1 MPAALTARPFRRAWA
16 AGLRAL
22 AERLAPCDGDS
33 DAKLVADNSFDV
45 IVRFDRNWKRTYV
58 SPAVT
63 SVLGFTPE
71 QYKSRDWRDGVHRDQ
86 LHVLAGAVEQLEAG
100 APSATA
106 TYQRYRPDGRLVWL
120 ESTFR
125 TLPDGGGY
133 VAVLRDV
140 TARKLMDEKVQY
152 LAHHDALTGLANRPA
167 FALALETQM
176 RDFARSGEMF
186 GLLALDLDRF
196 KEVNDA
202 QGHQSGDQV
211 LKLVAERLRAT
222 LRQVDHVARLGGDEF
237 AVLACRP
244 VTPQA
249 AALLAGRIVEA
260 LRRPFTVGGQA
271 ISIGVSIGLAMGG
284 LDGDTAEELMKSADL
299 ALYRAKADGRSTFR
313 FFETGMDE
321 SMQHRR
327 KFEMELRQAVARDE
341 FKLFYQPLL
350 DIASN
355 TIRGFEALVRWY
367 HPDRGIILPDQ
378 FIPLAEETGLIVEIG
393 ERVLNIATQ
402 QAAAWGGDVTIAV
415 NLSAVQF
422 ADGRLSE
429 IVGDAL
435 ARSGLPARRLELEI
449 TESVLLHDDAVTL
462 ACLHELRAMGVRIAD
477 G

>member
-1 MPAALTARPFRRAWA
+1 MFPAGSSPWPVRHAVATQLRAWA
-16 AGLRAL
+16 A
-22 AERLAPCDGDS
+22 RLAPPLDDDS

-71 QYKSRDWRDGVHRDQ
+71 QYKRLDWRDGVHRDQ

-125 TLPDGGGY
+125 PLPNGAGY

-140 TARKLMDEKVQY
+140 TARKLVDEQVQY

-167 FALALETQM
+167 FALALEAQI
-176 RDFARSGEMF
+176 RGCARSGEMF
-186 GLLALDLDRF
+186 ALLALDLDRF

-202 QGHQSGDQV
+202 QGHQSGDQ
-211 LKLVAERLRAT
+211 LLQLVAERLRAT
-222 LRQVDHVARLGGDEF
+222 VREVDTVARLGGDEF
-237 AVLACRP
+237 AVLAGRP
-244 VTPQA
+244 ITPQA
-249 AALLAGRIVEA
+249 TALLAGRLVES
-260 LRRPFTVGGQA
+260 LRRPFTVEGQA

-284 LDGDTAEELMKSADL
+284 HDGDTAEELTKSADL

-313 FFETGMDE
+313 FFEPGMDE
-321 SMQHRR
+321 TMQHRR
-327 KFEMELRQAVARDE
+327 KFELELRQAVTRDQ
-341 FKLFYQPLL
+341 FKVFYQPLL

-355 TIRGFEALVRWY
+355 SVHGFEALVRWY
-367 HPDRGIILPDQ
+367 HPERGIILPDQ

-402 QAAAWGGDVTIAV
+402 QAAAWGEDVTIAV
-415 NLSAVQF
+415 NLSAMQF
-422 ADGRLSE
+422 ADGRLAA
-429 IVGDAL
+429 IVSDAL
-435 ARSGLPARRLELEI
+435 ARSGLPARAAGAGNHRK
-449 TESVLLHDDAVTL
+449 
-462 ACLHELRAMGVRIAD
+462 RAAA
-477 G
+477 